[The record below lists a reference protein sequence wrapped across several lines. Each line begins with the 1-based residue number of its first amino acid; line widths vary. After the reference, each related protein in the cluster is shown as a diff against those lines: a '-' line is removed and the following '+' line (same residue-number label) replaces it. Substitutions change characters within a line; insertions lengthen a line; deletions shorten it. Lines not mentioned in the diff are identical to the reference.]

1 MSRRRRRQAAGNRGP
16 RRSRAKERFWRGHL
30 ARQAAGAFS
39 IRAYCER
46 HSLAEPSF
54 YAWRRELARR
64 DRAASA
70 DTSRAVVQQSHPAM
84 APGRGSSPLGF
95 VRLNIGPEL
104 PSPSASIEIVL
115 SGELRVL
122 VPPGAGRGQVRE
134 VLAALGVVSDGEPR
148 PC

>member
-1 MSRRRRRQAAGNRGP
+1 MRRRRRQAAGSRGP
-16 RRSRAKERFWRGHL
+16 RRSRAKEQFWRGHV

-46 HSLAEPSF
+46 HSLTEPSF

-70 DTSRAVVQQSHPAM
+70 GTLRAKAPRGDRAM
-84 APGRGSSPLGF
+84 NRVPGSSPVEF
-95 VRLNIGPEL
+95 VRLDVRPT
-104 PSPSASIEIVL
+104 PSSLSASIEIVL
-115 SGELRVL
+115 KDELRVL

-134 VLAALGVVSDGEPR
+134 VLAALGVVSDGQPR